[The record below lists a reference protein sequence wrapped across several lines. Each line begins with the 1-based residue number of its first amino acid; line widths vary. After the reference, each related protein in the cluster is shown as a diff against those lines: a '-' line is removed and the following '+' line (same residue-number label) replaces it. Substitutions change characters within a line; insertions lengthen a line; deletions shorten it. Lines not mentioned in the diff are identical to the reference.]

1 MPLKLQSTVLTEA
14 YVGGTSLN
22 CLNAIH
28 WYAKKCI
35 GMVTWTV
42 ICPLYFPEYGQD
54 TDFVFRQRVKIILNT
69 TNERMRMKIRS
80 IICNLYDYTNT
91 VLLFLVYASQVD
103 RPKMMVLFC
112 MVLLS
117 SYKNND

>member
-42 ICPLYFPEYGQD
+42 ICPLYFSKYGQLL
-54 TDFVFRQRVKIILNT
+54 TLLRQRLKIILNSIIET
-69 TNERMRMKIRS
+69 MMMKIRS
-80 IICNLYDYTNT
+80 IISTR
-91 VLLFLVYASQVD
+91 AS
-103 RPKMMVLFC
+103 RPEMMVLAGR
-112 MVLLS
+112 VVES
-117 SYKNND
+117 SFSCNGLAPQNIG